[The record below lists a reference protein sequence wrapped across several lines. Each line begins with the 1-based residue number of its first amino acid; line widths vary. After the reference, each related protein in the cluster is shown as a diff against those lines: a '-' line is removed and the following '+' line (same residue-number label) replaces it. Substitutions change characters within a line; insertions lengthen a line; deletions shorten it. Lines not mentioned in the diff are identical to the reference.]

1 MSLIDRFPS
10 PALMGVVNV
19 TPDSFSDRGAHHDR
33 DAAIAHALRLLA
45 EGADVLDI
53 GGESTRPGSD
63 GVDVGEELARVLP
76 VIRGVLARAPR
87 AVISIDTSK
96 ASVASAALDAGA
108 SLVNDVTA
116 LSDPAIAPLV
126 AERGADLILMHMLG
140 TPRTMQDDPRYD
152 DVVREVGEHLA
163 ARVERAVAAGV
174 ARERIA
180 VDPGLGFG
188 KDLGHNLALL
198 RAIPTLA
205 RTTGCPVLI
214 GHSRKS
220 MLGRIIGDME
230 RDRVLPSAVLGV
242 EAVRRGAW
250 MLRVHDVQAQRDA
263 LAVHAAL
270 AGDGR

>member
-116 LSDPAIAPLV
+116 LSDPAIGPLV
-126 AERGADLILMHMLG
+126 AERGAGLILMQMLG
-140 TPRTMQDDPRYD
+140 TPRTMQEEPR
-152 DVVREVGEHLA
+152 
-163 ARVERAVAAGV
+163 
-174 ARERIA
+174 
-180 VDPGLGFG
+180 
-188 KDLGHNLALL
+188 
-198 RAIPTLA
+198 
-205 RTTGCPVLI
+205 
-214 GHSRKS
+214 
-220 MLGRIIGDME
+220 
-230 RDRVLPSAVLGV
+230 
-242 EAVRRGAW
+242 
-250 MLRVHDVQAQRDA
+250 
-263 LAVHAAL
+263 
-270 AGDGR
+270 